1 MELNKFVDELFNKA
15 KNVGFNECEVYYV
28 DRESLSIG
36 VYKGEVEK
44 YNLNNSY
51 GLSFRGKIN
60 DKIGYSYTEIL
71 DEEAIEMLIRS
82 AKESAL
88 KVKMFSLFMKEIKN
102 IRMLVLIILLLKT

>member
-51 GLSFRGKIN
+51 GLS
-60 DKIGYSYTEIL
+60 L
-71 DEEAIEMLIRS
+71 EE
-82 AKESAL
+82 K
-88 KVKMFSLFMKEIKN
+88 
-102 IRMLVLIILLLKT
+102 